1 MKKIIILLVFCMNF
15 TFVPGQNYNLHNQAL
30 QDVLRPNVRTAINV
44 PDILGYKTLKCD
56 FHIHT
61 YFSDGE
67 VSPTLRV
74 TEAWCEGLDAIAIT
88 DHNQYKKDFLATD
101 YNYSFDMAKKKGD
114 ELGMMVIKGI
124 EYTQGK
130 PVGHYNFLFIDDAN
144 QYESKVIKPDA
155 ALELAASKSAFVI
168 WNHPGWPDG
177 NCQLYDFQTKYIN
190 QKKIGA
196 IEIFNHNE
204 FYPLA
209 IDFCM
214 DNNLAPIGS
223 SDIHIPINLYYDLTR
238 TKRPM
243 TFVFATEVTEN
254 GIKEALISGRTV
266 AYFNNILV
274 GKEEYIRAIFTN
286 SLEVVKLEE
295 QQTFSLFDITNKSD
309 ISYYLD
315 FKGKKTVLPEGK
327 TVRMKIKSSDFSK
340 VYTMENSFSRSQTHV
355 LVNMPLK

>member
-1 MKKIIILLVFCMNF
+1 MKKIISFLLACMLF
-15 TFVPGQNYNLHNQAL
+15 AIATGQNYNLHQQIL
-30 QDVLRPNVRTAINV
+30 KDVLLPNVRTAINV

-88 DHNQYKKDFLATD
+88 DHNKYKKEFLATD

-114 ELGMMVIKGI
+114 ELGLILIKGI
-124 EYTQGK
+124 EYTAGK
-130 PVGHYNFLFIDDAN
+130 PVGHHNFIFIDEAN
-144 QYESKVIKPDA
+144 QYESKVIKPDSA
-155 ALELAASKSAFVI
+155 FGLAASKGAFII

-177 NCQLYDFQTKYIN
+177 NCQLYDFQKKYIN
-190 QKKIGA
+190 QKIIGA
-196 IEIFNHNE
+196 IEIFNHDE

-243 TFVFATEVTEN
+243 TFVFATESTEK

-266 AYFNNILV
+266 AYFNNLLA
-274 GKEEYIRAIFTN
+274 GKEEYIKAIFNN
-286 SLEVVKLEE
+286 SLEVIKIEE
-295 QQTFSLFDITNKSD
+295 QQTYSIFDISNKSD

-315 FKGKKTVLPEGK
+315 FKGKATVLPAGK
-327 TVRMKIKSSDFSK
+327 TIRMKIKTSDFSK
-340 VYTMENSFSRSQTHV
+340 VYTMENSFCRSQTHV
-355 LVNMPLK
+355 EVSLPLQ